1 MPASPLQLDLFGE
14 RNPTPEAKGTPR
26 VVPAFVEPSVAPAPS
41 VAVTPMTPPIAITPG
56 ALPIA
61 TTPGSVERVFL
72 DWSLPALASVA
83 DWLVA
88 HCASA
93 ATIDLRALSV
103 ALPTSRASRRLLELL
118 VARADASERPLFPPK
133 LVTAGALP
141 DLVAASPTPIAGTTT
156 RRVVWAEAL
165 RAVDDATR
173 ARIVAHPPSDDDWA
187 AWTAL
192 GKVLDDLHTELG
204 KAELGF
210 AGVAALGV
218 TLDEFPDEDRWLAM
232 EVVAQAYLTH
242 LRLLGL
248 ADPQSARAEA
258 LHAMQS
264 RADGTTRSGDHDK
277 TRGGEDAPL
286 DVVLACVTELAP
298 ATRRLIDR
306 ICAVHSARVSAL
318 IFAPE
323 SLADRFDA
331 HGCIVAK
338 AWTEAT
344 LPIPDESLRFA
355 EGPDDQA
362 AQVVALLAEL
372 VASERG
378 AAYAAED
385 IVLGAPDAE
394 VVPFLVER
402 LEDAGLPARNAAGL
416 PAQQSAPARFL
427 AEAARWVARGEL
439 AALAALVRHPDVEQH
454 IAHESDVL
462 SPLDDYNTD
471 YVQQTLGQRAR
482 VSPEGATPGADAALP
497 GEAREVLRVRAV
509 IDAVELLVAPLRGG
523 PRPLAAWAEPL
534 AKVLIALYGGRDLDP
549 SEDDERLIAGGV
561 AALRGVLRE
570 LHGLRVVGVDAA
582 SPAGMELAARVDVA
596 SAARIVLDAIAEEVV
611 PPSGE
616 HAAVEVLGWLELP
629 LDDAPALIVTGFVE
643 GRLPGSINADPFL
656 PDRLRAHLGLD
667 DNAQRHARDA
677 YALHAVLASRPYV
690 RLLAGRRDATGTP
703 LAPSRLALTGDA
715 DTVARR
721 LLDFYRGDAAPPP
734 LPISRR
740 LVSGR
745 AISAID
751 VPRPPPPGEAPALTT
766 LSVTAFRDYL
776 ACPYRFWLKHVARL
790 QPSTDSAV
798 ELDALRFGSLAHLV
812 LSDFGKSGTAHS
824 LSAGEIAQFLEA
836 ALDTRAQELFGDGAF
851 PAVRVQV
858 AQLRERLHAFAE
870 TQARWAASGKRILA
884 AELGTGDAKI
894 AAAARAVG
902 DALPSSASLVVD
914 GEPFLLRGRID
925 RVDRDERTGAL
936 YLLDYKLSENA
947 STPDQAHRKSGKW
960 VDLQL
965 PLYRHVLRACGSEFE
980 SDELYLG
987 YVSLPRDVRA
997 THVALSGWSSVE
1009 LDEADAIAADVVRD
1023 VRRGRFWPRAS
1034 PPPKFADDFADIC
1047 QDTKLG
1053 AAPTMDDDEPS
1064 HRGEG
1069 IDSEGAEP

>member
-41 VAVTPMTPPIAITPG
+41 VATTPMTPPIAITPG

-88 HCASA
+88 RCASA

-192 GKVLDDLHTELG
+192 GKVLDELHTELG
-204 KAELGF
+204 KAELSF

-232 EVVAQAYLTH
+232 EIVAQAYLGR
-242 LRLLGL
+242 LQLLGL
-248 ADPQSARAEA
+248 ADPQRARADA

-264 RADGTTRSGDHDK
+264 RAEGTTRSGEH
-277 TRGGEDAPL
+277 DAPL
-286 DVVLACVTELAP
+286 EVVLACVTELAP
-298 ATRRLIDR
+298 ATRRLVDR
-306 ICAVHSARVSAL
+306 ICAFDGARVSAL

-323 SLADRFDA
+323 SLAARFDA

-362 AQVVALLAEL
+362 AQVVALLADL

-439 AALAALVRHPDVEQH
+439 AALAALIRHPDVEQH
-454 IAHESDVL
+454 IAQESDVL

-471 YVQQTLGQRAR
+471 HVQQTLAQRALGEPALVQR
-482 VSPEGATPGADAALP
+482 EGAARGPDTLR
-497 GEAREVLRVRAV
+497 GEAREVLRVRTV

-523 PRPLAAWAEPL
+523 PRPLAAWAEPF

-549 SEDDERLIAGGV
+549 SEDDDRLIAGGV
-561 AALRGVLRE
+561 AALRAVLRE
-570 LHGLRVVGVDAA
+570 LHGLRVVGLDAG
-582 SPAGMELAARVDVA
+582 SPAGMELAARADVA
-596 SAARIVLDAIAEEVV
+596 AAARIVLDAIAEEVV
-611 PPSGE
+611 PPSAE

-667 DNAQRHARDA
+667 DNTQRHARDA

-690 RLLAGRRDATGTP
+690 RLLAGRRDASGTP

-721 LLDFYRGDAAPPP
+721 LLDFYRGDGAPPP
-734 LPISRR
+734 LPMSRR
-740 LVSGR
+740 LVPGR
-745 AISAID
+745 EISAID
-751 VPRPPPPGEAPALTT
+751 VPRPPPPGDTPALTT

-824 LSAGEIAQFLEA
+824 LSTGEIAQFLDA

-858 AQLRERLHAFAE
+858 AQLRERLRAFAE
-870 TQARWAASGKRILA
+870 TQARWAASGKRIIA
-884 AELGTGDAKI
+884 AELGTGDARSI
-894 AAAARAVG
+894 AAARAAG
-902 DALPSSASLVVD
+902 DAHPATASLLVD

-965 PLYRHVLRACGSEFE
+965 PLYRHVLRACGSEFQ
-980 SDELYLG
+980 SSELHLG
-987 YVSLPRDVRA
+987 YVSLPRDLRA
-997 THVALSGWSSVE
+997 TRVALSEWSSVD
-1009 LDEADAIAADVVRD
+1009 LDEADAIAANVVRD
-1023 VRRGRFWPRAS
+1023 VRRGHFWPRAS

-1053 AAPTMDDDEPS
+1053 AAPTTNDDEPS
-1064 HRGEG
+1064 HPGEG
-1069 IDSEGAEP
+1069 NGSEGGEP